1 MKQMATSM
9 QVIAITH
16 IPQIAALGDQHFI
29 VFKDTQ
35 GQTTRSDIRQLS
47 AEERIE
53 VIAGMLSNQH
63 ITDASREAAK
73 QLLSSGVK

>member
-63 ITDASREAAK
+63 ITDASTR
-73 QLLSSGVK
+73 SS